1 MDRVEEIIVVEGR
14 YDKNTLLQCVDATV
28 IETEGFGIFKSR
40 EKLELIRTLS
50 EARGVI
56 ILTDSDGAGFLIRS
70 RLKGSLNGL
79 MVKEAF
85 VPDVFGKEKR
95 KKAPSAEGKLGVEG
109 MDKAV
114 ILESLRRAGATFSD
128 GARQERA
135 GITKADLYE
144 MGLSGRNDAAEKR
157 SRLCREL
164 GIPERISASGFLDVV
179 NVLLTPEELAAKAA
193 LL

>member
-28 IETEGFGIFKSR
+28 IETEGFGVFNNR

-79 MVKEAF
+79 RVKEAF
-85 VPDVFGKEKR
+85 VPDVSGKEKR

-135 GITKADLYE
+135 GITKADLFE
-144 MGLSGRNDAAEKR
+144 MGLSGRKDAAEKR